1 MKAVCEYNNNS
12 IEIINFTHYA
22 EDDFDGNPYN
32 CAFTVKVVSNG
43 FQGITECECDYKE
56 WLKFVDNLDKLYNFK
71 INVVTLN
78 DISYGSKVT
87 FNLDNSG
94 HIDIS

>member
-1 MKAVCEYNNNS
+1 M
-12 IEIINFTHYA
+12 
-22 EDDFDGNPYN
+22 
-32 CAFTVKVVSNG
+32 
-43 FQGITECECDYKE
+43 
-56 WLKFVDNLDKLYNFK
+56 KFVDNLDKLYNFK

-94 HIDIS
+94 HIDISGVLYGEHAEQSLHFSFAADQTCLVNFIDELKIY